1 MSAPAQTLTRR
12 LLDALRGATVLWGRR
27 APFDED
33 LVVSVTEL
41 LAVER
46 HREYVERIPVY
57 RRLASD
63 QGLAESA
70 GVEAIVG
77 AMMFSTDVFK
87 SYEPDWLD
95 DGAFAELTAWLGEVS
110 TLRPPPPGPEVTD
123 VDGWGAHLRRH
134 GVRLSSS
141 SGTSGY
147 PSFVPRDAPTWAAL
161 CGNGRHYAEDR
172 DASPYDLL
180 ALMPSGGALG
190 LQAAA
195 DGLAR
200 RATAAY
206 FLEGPVTDAL
216 AFLDGAER
224 RVLIFGPPFR
234 AAALCEAILE
244 RGAPVAL
251 APGSRLITG
260 GGWKGA
266 APVALG
272 DLATRA
278 LGLAVADA
286 YSATEL
292 NAVLSMCPEG
302 RYHAP
307 PLLQPILLDEALDW
321 VPDGEGEGML
331 AFFDPFAA
339 CYPGFLV
346 TGDRARLTREP
357 CPCGLSGWS
366 IVGAITRAPGHEVRG
381 CAGALAADGP

>member
-1 MSAPAQTLTRR
+1 MQTLTHR
-12 LLDALRGATVLWGRR
+12 LLDALRGATVLWSRR

-33 LVVSVTEL
+33 LVVSVVEM

-46 HREYVERIPVY
+46 HREYVGRIPVY
-57 RRLASD
+57 GRLASD
-63 QGLAESA
+63 QGLADGA
-70 GVEAIVG
+70 AVDAIVG

-87 SYEPDWLD
+87 SYESGWLE
-95 DGAFAELTAWLGEVS
+95 GGEFVEMTAWLGEVS
-110 TLRPPPPGPEVTD
+110 SLRPPPPGPEVTD
-123 VDGWGAHLRRH
+123 VGGWAAHLRRH

-141 SGTSGY
+141 SGTSGQ

-161 CGNGRHYAEDR
+161 CGNGRHYAEDA
-172 DASPYDLL
+172 DTSPYDLL

-200 RATAAY
+200 RAAA
-206 FLEGPVTDAL
+206 VH
-216 AFLDGAER
+216 FLDGSLADAVAFLARASR

-234 AAALCEAILE
+234 AAALCEAIPEPLTLP
-244 RGAPVAL
+244 A
-251 APGSRLITG
+251 GSRLITG

-272 DLATRA
+272 ELALHA

-292 NAVLSMCPEG
+292 NAVLSTCPEG

-307 PLLQPILLDEALDW
+307 PLLQPVLLDEALDW
-321 VPDGEGEGML
+321 VPGGEGEGLL
-331 AFFDPFAA
+331 AFFDPFAG

-346 TGDRARLTREP
+346 TGDRAHLTREP
-357 CPCGLSGWS
+357 CPCGLTGWS
-366 IVGAITRAPGHEVRG
+366 IVGPITRAPGHEVRG
-381 CAGALAADGP
+381 CAGALAAEAS